1 MASIPS
7 QGTVPNPHHVDEEHQ
22 PKEEA
27 EEADPEEQA
36 VALILLGEA
45 LSESLRPHRRT
56 SACRKRSSGKVGPD
70 RSSAE
75 APTRPSLIRR
85 ASYAGSQDI
94 SHEIVLTAATR
105 EDLVQQS
112 DRNVL

>member
-1 MASIPS
+1 MASTPC
-7 QGTVPNPHHVDEEHQ
+7 QGTALSLHHADEEQQ

-70 RSSAE
+70 RPSAE

-85 ASYAGSQDI
+85 ASYAGSPDI
-94 SHEIVLTAATR
+94 SHETVLTAAIR